1 VGGNAAASVRLRAR
15 ARNGLRVCVDFDGT
29 VALGDVTDAVL
40 ERFAA
45 ADWEAVE
52 AAWVAGEID
61 AATCMRRQ
69 IALIEAPMTAL
80 EDFLDRQE
88 LEPSF
93 PKFAA
98 WCRDVRIPL
107 AIVSDGV
114 EDFARR
120 ILARHGLDDIPLYA
134 NRLKL
139 DAGRYALA
147 HPWRERACLA
157 GSGVCKCAI
166 AIGADSPSRPITA
179 YVGDGRSDRCVA
191 AHADQVFAKDSL
203 AAHCAERGIAHLP
216 WKSFD
221 DVRSALSAWL
231 QEIHTT

>member
-1 VGGNAAASVRLRAR
+1 M
-15 ARNGLRVCVDFDGT
+15 DFDGT
-29 VALGDVTDAVL
+29 VARGDVTDAVL

-45 ADWEAVE
+45 PEWEGIE
-52 AAWVAGEID
+52 AQWVAGEID

-80 EDFLDRQE
+80 ETFLDSQE
-88 LEPSF
+88 LDPSF

-98 WCRDVRIPL
+98 WCCDARVPL

-120 ILARHGLDDIPLYA
+120 ILGRHGLEQLPLYA
-134 NRLKL
+134 NRLKF
-139 DAGRYALA
+139 DSGRYALA
-147 HPWRERACLA
+147 HPWRQRACCA

-166 AIGADSPSRPITA
+166 AAGGDPESRPILA

-191 AHADQVFAKDSL
+191 AQADLVFAKDGL
-203 AAHCAERGIAHLP
+203 AAHCLERGIPHLP
-216 WKSFD
+216 WASFD
-221 DVRSALSAWL
+221 DVRRALIAHL
-231 QEIHTT
+231 HGGET

>member
-1 VGGNAAASVRLRAR
+1 
-15 ARNGLRVCVDFDGT
+15 VDFDGT
-29 VALGDVTDAVL
+29 VARGDVTDAVL

-45 ADWEAVE
+45 AEWEGIE
-52 AAWVAGEID
+52 AQWVAGEID
-61 AATCMRRQ
+61 SATCMRRQ
-69 IALIEAPMTAL
+69 IALIEAPMSEL
-80 EDFLDRQE
+80 EGFLDRQE

-98 WCRDVRIPL
+98 WCRDTGVPL

-120 ILARHGLDDIPLYA
+120 ILERHGLDDVPLFA

-139 DAGRYALA
+139 DSGRYALA
-147 HPWRERACLA
+147 HPWRERACRA

-166 AIGADSPSRPITA
+166 AASGDPASRPAVA

-191 AHADQVFAKDSL
+191 AQADLVFAKDGL
-203 AAHCAERGIAHLP
+203 AAHCLERGIPHLP
-216 WKSFD
+216 WSGFD
-221 DVRSALSAWL
+221 DVRRALSAHL
-231 QEIHTT
+231 HGGEG

>member
-1 VGGNAAASVRLRAR
+1 M
-15 ARNGLRVCVDFDGT
+15 CVDFDGT
-29 VALGDVTDAVL
+29 VARADVTDAVL

-45 ADWEAVE
+45 PDWEAVE

-69 IALIEAPMTAL
+69 IALIEAPMTTL

-98 WCRDVRIPL
+98 WCRDARIPL

-120 ILARHGLDDIPLYA
+120 ILARHGLDEIPLFA
-134 NRLKL
+134 NRLAF
-139 DAGRYALA
+139 DSGRYALA
-147 HPWRERACLA
+147 QPWRADACRA

-166 AIGADSPSRPITA
+166 VTSGDAESRPISA

-191 AHADQVFAKDSL
+191 AHADLVFAKDGL
-203 AAHCAERGIAHLP
+203 AAHCAERGIPHLR
-216 WKSFD
+216 WTSFD
-221 DVRSALSAWL
+221 DVRSALIAHL
-231 QEIHTT
+231 RGGNA